1 MTQPAS
7 DPPVKEEEKRETI
20 ALTDRQLVCILIAH
34 KHKYNYYR
42 ESGKTVF
49 EFDAKETNPLRE
61 KWKLDEPIPLKD
73 VRDIYRAQTSF
84 NSATRD

>member
-7 DPPVKEEEKRETI
+7 SSPVEEEEKRETI
-20 ALTDRQLVCILIAH
+20 GLTDRQLVCMLIAH
-34 KHKYNYYR
+34 KHKFNYYR

-49 EFDAKETNPLRE
+49 EFDAKETSLTSL
-61 KWKLDEPIPLKD
+61 KWKLNEPIPLND
-73 VRDIYRAQTSF
+73 VRDLYGAQTAF